1 MPRIEDVIQEL
12 WIDKQV
18 FAKFYEKIMDKPMTA
33 KVATVSD
40 KNLEQIKELMKKNK
54 SKIKK
59 TSSEPAKFLKADE
72 LGKSSGFLS
81 GLGFAPVKEEE
92 YDIEI
97 EDTVQEEEK
106 QEIKPQDEFATF
118 STQKKEEFIQKKE
131 EHSDKPSWDKPVYKS
146 PYKPP
151 YKPWDKPAYK
161 TPYKSWDAKKP
172 FVWSAGYKYPQSNQT
187 IQKKEYKPEFIKKEK
202 VAATSANLIKKQE
215 VEIDEKITV
224 KEFSEKIWVPLPE
237 IMKKLL
243 ENKIL
248 TWITSSLDFDT
259 ACLIWADL
267 WVILKKK
274 QAKMNVESFMTGD
287 LQSILDIDKWA
298 ENLVERAPIVT
309 IMWHVDHGKT
319 SLLDYLRKTN
329 VAWWE
334 AWWITQS
341 IWASVVEHNWKKIAF
356 IDTPWHELFTSLRA
370 RWAKL
375 TNIAVIVIAAD
386 DSVMPQTVESINHAK
401 SAWVPIIIAVTK
413 IDKPGNNFEQIKAD
427 IAKYGLTPEDWWWET
442 PIVGISSKTW
452 QWIPELLENIL
463 LQTEMLELKYNPNRS
478 AVWVIL
484 DAHKDPKQWVV
495 TSVIILTWTLKVW
508 DIMVAYNTY
517 WKVKRMQNRKWQN
530 ISSATGWE
538 PAQILWFTEMPEP
551 GRMIEVVKNEKEANE
566 RVNIIQDKDKKQT
579 ADSAVQEFLSWL
591 QSADNKISELRLI
604 LKSDWSSSLEAL
616 KQAVAGIALPE
627 NVVIKTVH
635 TDVGHFWDS
644 DLSLAQAS
652 KALLL
657 GFNLSMNALLKKK
670 AETMKVEMKSFDIIY
685 ELTDYLTDLTKWMIK
700 LEEYELVIWTMEVL
714 WIFYTKW
721 KDMTIWWKITQWK
734 VLPNARFRI
743 MRWDEILGNWDIVSL
758 HRNKDQVKEV
768 WEWEECGIKIRTSK
782 RIELWD
788 KLEFFVKEMR

>member
-12 WIDKQV
+12 WVQKQI
-18 FAKFYEKIMDKPMTA
+18 FARFYEKVMDKPMTA
-33 KVATVSD
+33 KVVTVSE
-40 KNLEQIKELMKKNK
+40 KNLEQIKELMKKNQ
-54 SKIKK
+54 SKINK
-59 TSSEPAKFLKADE
+59 TSVEPAKVLKSNE

-81 GLGFAPVKEEE
+81 WLGFTPSKEEE
-92 YDIEI
+92 FDIEV
-97 EDTVQEEEK
+97 EDVVKEEEK
-106 QEIKPQDEFATF
+106 QEVKPQDDFATF

-131 EHSDKPSWDKPVYKS
+131 EHSDKKPWDKPHFKPFDNKPKFDNRGAKA
-146 PYKPP
+146 PYRPP
-151 YKPWDKPAYK
+151 YKPWDP
-161 TPYKSWDAKKP
+161 KKP
-172 FVWSAGYKYPQSNQT
+172 FVGSASNKYPQKNT
-187 IQKKEYKPEFIKKEK
+187 FVQKREDVPEFVKREK
-202 VAATSANLIKKQE
+202 IATTSANLIKKEE
-215 VEIDEKITV
+215 VEINEKITV

-237 IMKKLL
+237 IMKKLI
-243 ENKIL
+243 ENKIM
-248 TWITSSLDFDT
+248 TGITSSLDFDT
-259 ACLIWADL
+259 ACLIGADL

-274 QAKMNVESFMTGD
+274 QVKMNVESFMTGD

-298 ENLVERAPIVT
+298 ENLIERAPIVT
-309 IMWHVDHGKT
+309 VMWHVDHGKT

-334 AWWITQS
+334 AWGITQS

-386 DSVMPQTVESINHAK
+386 DSVMPQTIESINHAK

-413 IDKPGNNFEQIKAD
+413 IDKPWNNFEQIKSD

-442 PIVGISSKTW
+442 PVVGISSKNW
-452 QWIPELLENIL
+452 KWIPELLENIL
-463 LQTEMLELKYNPNRS
+463 LQAEILELKYNPDRS

-508 DIMVAYNTY
+508 DILVAYNTY
-517 WKVKRMQNRKWQN
+517 WKVKRMQNRKGQGV
-530 ISSATGWE
+530 SSATWWE
-538 PAQILWFTEMPEP
+538 PVQILWFTEMPEP

-566 RVNIIQDKDKKQT
+566 RVNTIQNKKQT

-591 QSADNKISELRLI
+591 QATDNKISELRLI

-616 KQAVAGIALPE
+616 QQAVMGIALPE
-627 NVVIKTVH
+627 NVVIKIVH
-635 TDVGHFWDS
+635 TDVWHFWDS

-657 GFNLSMNALLKKK
+657 WFNLSMNALLKKK
-670 AETMKVEMKSFDIIY
+670 AEAMKVEMKSFDIIY

-700 LEEYELVIWTMEVL
+700 LEEYELIIGNMEVL

-721 KDMTIWWKITQWK
+721 KDMTIWWKIIQWK
-734 VLPNARFRI
+734 VVWSARFRI
-743 MRWDEILGNWDIVSL
+743 MRGDEILGNWDIVSL

-768 WEWEECGIKIRTSK
+768 WEWEECGIKTRTSK
-782 RIELWD
+782 RIEIWD

>member
-12 WIDKQV
+12 GVQKQV

-33 KVATVSD
+33 KVVTVSD
-40 KNLEQIKELMKKNK
+40 KNLEQIKELMKKNE

-59 TSSEPAKFLKADE
+59 TTSEPAKFLKADE

-97 EDTVQEEEK
+97 EDIVEEEK
-106 QEIKPQDEFATF
+106 QEVKPQDEFTTF

-131 EHSDKPSWDKPVYKS
+131 EHSDKKPSDKPVYRPPYKPGDKPTYRP

-151 YKPWDKPAYK
+151 YKPGDV
-161 TPYKSWDAKKP
+161 KKP
-172 FVWSAGYKYPQSNQT
+172 FIGGSGNKYPQSNQT
-187 IQKKEYKPEFIKKEK
+187 IQKKEYKPEFIKREK

-224 KEFSEKIWVPLPE
+224 KEFSEKIGVPLPE

-248 TWITSSLDFDT
+248 TGITSSLDFDT
-259 ACLIWADL
+259 ACLIGADL
-267 WVILKKK
+267 GVILKKK
-274 QAKMNVESFMTGD
+274 QVQMNVESFMTGD
-287 LQSILDIDKWA
+287 LQSILDIDKGA
-298 ENLVERAPIVT
+298 ENLIERAPIVT
-309 IMWHVDHGKT
+309 IMGHVDHGKT

-329 VAWWE
+329 VAGGE
-334 AWWITQS
+334 AGGITQS
-341 IWASVVEHNWKKIAF
+341 IGASVVEHNGKKIAF
-356 IDTPWHELFTSLRA
+356 IDTPGHELFTSLRA
-370 RWAKL
+370 RGAKL

-401 SAWVPIIIAVTK
+401 SAGVPIIIAVTK

-427 IAKYGLTPEDWWWET
+427 IAKYGLTPEDRGGET
-442 PIVGISSKTW
+442 PIVGISSKTG
-452 QWIPELLENIL
+452 QGIPDLLENIL
-463 LQTEMLELKYNPNRS
+463 LQTEMLELKYNPDRS
-478 AVWVIL
+478 AVGVIL
-484 DAHKDPKQWVV
+484 DAHKDPKQGVV
-495 TSVIILTWTLKVW
+495 TSVIILTGTLKVG

-517 WKVKRMQNRKWQN
+517 GKVKRMQNWKGQN
-530 ISSATGWE
+530 ISSATGGE
-538 PAQILWFTEMPEP
+538 PAQILGFTAMPEP

-579 ADSAVQEFLSWL
+579 ADSAVQEFLSGL

-604 LKSDWSSSLEAL
+604 LKSDGSSSLEAL
-616 KQAVAGIALPE
+616 QQAVAGIVLPE

-635 TDVGHFWDS
+635 TDVGHFGDS

-685 ELTDYLTDLTKWMIK
+685 ELTDYLTDLTKGMIK
-700 LEEYELVIWTMEVL
+700 LEEYELVVGTMEVL
-714 WIFYTKW
+714 GIFYTKG
-721 KDMTIWWKITQWK
+721 KDMTIGGKIIQGK
-734 VLPNARFRI
+734 VVGTARFRI
-743 MRWDEILGNWDIVSL
+743 MRGDEILGTGDIVSL

-768 WEWEECGIKIRTSK
+768 GEGEECGIKIRTSK
-782 RIELWD
+782 RIEIGD

>member
-12 WIDKQV
+12 WVQKQI
-18 FAKFYEKIMDKPMTA
+18 FARFYEKVMDKPMTA
-33 KVATVSD
+33 KVVTVSE
-40 KNLEQIKELMKKNK
+40 KNLEQIKELMKKNQ
-54 SKIKK
+54 SKINK
-59 TSSEPAKFLKADE
+59 TSVEPAKVLKSNE

-81 GLGFAPVKEEE
+81 WLGFTPSKEEE
-92 YDIEI
+92 FDIEV
-97 EDTVQEEEK
+97 EDVVKEEEK
-106 QEIKPQDEFATF
+106 QEVKPQDDFATF

-131 EHSDKPSWDKPVYKS
+131 EHSDKKPWDKPHFKPFDNKPKFDNRGAKA
-146 PYKPP
+146 PYRPP
-151 YKPWDKPAYK
+151 YKPWDP
-161 TPYKSWDAKKP
+161 KKP
-172 FVWSAGYKYPQSNQT
+172 FVGSASNKYPQKNT
-187 IQKKEYKPEFIKKEK
+187 FVQKREDVPEFVKREK
-202 VAATSANLIKKQE
+202 IATTSANLIKKEE
-215 VEIDEKITV
+215 VEINEKITV

-237 IMKKLL
+237 IMKKLI
-243 ENKIL
+243 ENKIM
-248 TWITSSLDFDT
+248 TGITSSLDFDT
-259 ACLIWADL
+259 ACLIGADL

-274 QAKMNVESFMTGD
+274 QVKMNVESFMTGD

-298 ENLVERAPIVT
+298 ENLIERAPIVT
-309 IMWHVDHGKT
+309 VMWHVDHGKT

-334 AWWITQS
+334 AWGITQS

-386 DSVMPQTVESINHAK
+386 DSVMPQTIESINHAK

-413 IDKPGNNFEQIKAD
+413 IDKPWNNFEQIKSD

-442 PIVGISSKTW
+442 PVVGISSKSW
-452 QWIPELLENIL
+452 KWIPELLENIL
-463 LQTEMLELKYNPNRS
+463 LQAEILELKYNPDRS

-508 DIMVAYNTY
+508 DILVAYNTY
-517 WKVKRMQNRKWQN
+517 WKVKRMQNWKWQGV
-530 ISSATGWE
+530 SSATWWE
-538 PAQILWFTEMPEP
+538 PVQILWFTEMPEP

-566 RVNIIQDKDKKQT
+566 RVNTIQNKKQT

-591 QSADNKISELRLI
+591 QATDNKISELRLI

-616 KQAVAGIALPE
+616 QQAVMGIALPE
-627 NVVIKTVH
+627 NVVIKIVH
-635 TDVGHFWDS
+635 TDVWHFWDS

-657 GFNLSMNALLKKK
+657 WFNLSMNALLKKK
-670 AETMKVEMKSFDIIY
+670 AEAMKVEMKSFDIIY

-700 LEEYELVIWTMEVL
+700 LEEYELIIGNMEVL

-721 KDMTIWWKITQWK
+721 KDMTIWWKIIQWK
-734 VLPNARFRI
+734 VVWSARFRI
-743 MRWDEILGNWDIVSL
+743 MRGDEILGNWDIVSL

-768 WEWEECGIKIRTSK
+768 WEWEECGIKTRTSK
-782 RIELWD
+782 RIEIWD
-788 KLEFFVKEMR
+788 KLEFFVKELR